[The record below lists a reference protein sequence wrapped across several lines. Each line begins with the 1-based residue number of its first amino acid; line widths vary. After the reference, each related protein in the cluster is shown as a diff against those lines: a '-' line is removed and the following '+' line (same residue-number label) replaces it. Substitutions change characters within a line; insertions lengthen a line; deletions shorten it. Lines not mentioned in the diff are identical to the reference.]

1 MNIISEVKN
10 PIERPMKK
18 KTNKEI
24 CNIEEKWTVAKESNT
39 NRVFVTNY
47 HAHAIAN
54 LLYGVLALFSI
65 FFNTYNDWTHIET
78 YSYEQNKKKIEF
90 INK

>member
-1 MNIISEVKN
+1 MNEHNIRGKEFNWTSDEFKN
-10 PIERPMKK
+10 KK

-54 LLYGVLALFSI
+54 HLYGVLALFSI
-65 FFNTYNDWTHIET
+65 FFLNMHNDWTHIPISKT
-78 YSYEQNKKKIEF
+78 KKYWIY
-90 INK
+90 